1 MALIDDKQEILQVS
15 FLYVSF
21 CLYLIHTRTHM
32 QMLPEVLE
40 GIEDMTEQVCQC
52 VANVLLTCC

>member
-1 MALIDDKQEILQVS
+1 MIGIPALS
-15 FLYVSF
+15 YPLYP
-21 CLYLIHTRTHM
+21 IHIYIYTYAHIHTHM